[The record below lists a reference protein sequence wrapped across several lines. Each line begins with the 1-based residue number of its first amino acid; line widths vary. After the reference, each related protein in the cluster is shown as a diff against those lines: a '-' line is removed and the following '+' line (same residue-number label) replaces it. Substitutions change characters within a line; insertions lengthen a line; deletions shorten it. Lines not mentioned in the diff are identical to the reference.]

1 MTRQEMLQQTEEP
14 MSRKAKAW
22 ADRVDVQC
30 CATTQP
36 PSVYVLSYRGNAGG
50 RCKRRA
56 THTNGTAHYCT
67 QHAKEPPTVYR
78 KASGKI
84 RADLRPI
91 TSDN

>member
-1 MTRQEMLQQTEEP
+1 MHWQFEDPMT
-14 MSRKAKAW
+14 KADKAR

-30 CATTQP
+30 QARTQP

-56 THTNGTAHYCT
+56 TYTDGSHHYCT
-67 QHAKEPPTVYR
+67 QHAKEPPTVYA
-78 KASGKI
+78 KATGKI

-91 TSDN
+91 TDY